1 MIELAKRF
9 FTIMAERDEKVA
21 RGLQGYPPG
30 TLHSEWGK
38 LSQNCADVWWALAGE
53 PDNEY
58 EEDN

>member
-21 RGLQGYPPG
+21 RGLQGYPDG

-53 PDNEY
+53 D
-58 EEDN
+58 EEG

>member
-9 FTIMAERDEKVA
+9 FTIMAERDEAVA
-21 RGLQGYPPG
+21 HSLRGYPDG

-38 LSQNCADVWWALAGE
+38 LSQNCANVWRALAGE